1 MAASRCVVPCR
12 EPSSK
17 ELTLYDSANYNAL
30 RLRATKPRKPNKPEP
45 VKRKRILLV
54 DDHPLM
60 RRGQADLLN
69 REPDLEV
76 CGEAGTARE
85 AMEAI
90 AKLKPDLVLVDMGLP
105 DKDGLELIKDILAL
119 HVGLPVLVM
128 SMQDESL
135 FAARVLRA
143 GGRGYVM
150 KQEGP
155 ERLAAAIRTV
165 LSGHVALSPRMS
177 AKVLDSLVGG
187 TGKADT
193 DPEEKL
199 TDRELEVMRLF
210 GEGWSTD
217 EIASR
222 LHLSPKTVDVHR
234 GHIKG
239 KLDLKTTPE
248 FTRFAIRWVA
258 SQGKSHSS

>member
-1 MAASRCVVPCR
+1 MSRK
-12 EPSSK
+12 EPM
-17 ELTLYDSANYNAL
+17 
-30 RLRATKPRKPNKPEP
+30 NKTE
-45 VKRKRILLV
+45 KRKKILLV

-60 RRGQADLLN
+60 RRGQADLLS
-69 REPDLEV
+69 READLSV
-76 CGEAGTARE
+76 CGEAGTACE

-90 AKLKPDLVLVDMGLP
+90 AKLQPDLVLVDMTLP
-105 DKDGLELIKDILAL
+105 DKNGLELIKDIQAL
-119 HVGLPVLVM
+119 HPGLPVLAM

-135 FAARVLRA
+135 YAARVLRA

-155 ERLAAAIRTV
+155 ERLAAAIRIV
-165 LSGHVALSPRMS
+165 LSGQVALSPRMS
-177 AKVLDSLVGG
+177 AKVLESMVGPAG
-187 TGKADT
+187 EAGGG
-193 DPEEKL
+193 PEEKL
-199 TDRELEVMRLF
+199 TDRELELMRLF

-234 GHIKG
+234 GHIKE
-239 KLDLKTTPE
+239 KLGLKTTPE

-258 SQGKSHSS
+258 SQGGPKP

>member
-1 MAASRCVVPCR
+1 MSR
-12 EPSSK
+12 K
-17 ELTLYDSANYNAL
+17 EQSAT
-30 RLRATKPRKPNKPEP
+30 RP
-45 VKRKRILLV
+45 KRKRILLV

-90 AKLKPDLVLVDMGLP
+90 AKLKPDLALVDMALP
-105 DKDGLELIKDILAL
+105 DKDGLELIKDIQAL
-119 HVGLPVLVM
+119 HPGLPVLAM

-135 FAARVLRA
+135 YAARVLRA

-150 KQEGP
+150 KAEGP
-155 ERLAAAIRTV
+155 ERLAEAIQTG
-165 LSGHVALSPRMS
+165 LSGQVALRPRVS
-177 AKVLDSLVGG
+177 AKVLESMVGPPG
-187 TGKADT
+187 KTTGG
-193 DPEEKL
+193 PEAKL
-199 TDRELEVMRLF
+199 TDRELDVLRLF
-210 GEGWSTD
+210 GEGWSTE

-234 GHIKG
+234 AHIKE
-239 KLDLKTTPE
+239 KLVLKTTPE

-258 SQGKSHSS
+258 SQNRPGA

>member
-1 MAASRCVVPCR
+1 M
-12 EPSSK
+12 
-17 ELTLYDSANYNAL
+17 
-30 RLRATKPRKPNKPEP
+30 PRKEP
-45 VKRKRILLV
+45 ATNSTKRKKILLV

-69 REPDLEV
+69 REPDFAV

-90 AKLKPDLVLVDMGLP
+90 AKLKPDLVLVDMALP
-105 DKDGLELIKDILAL
+105 DKDGLELIKDIQAI
-119 HVGLPVLVM
+119 HPGLPVLAM

-135 FAARVLRA
+135 YAPRVLRA
-143 GGRGYVM
+143 GGHGYVM

-155 ERLAAAIRTV
+155 ELLAGAIRTV
-165 LSGHVALSPRMS
+165 LSGQVALSPRMS
-177 AKVLDSLVGG
+177 AKLLESMVGPAG
-187 TGKADT
+187 QAIGG
-193 DPEEKL
+193 PEAKL
-199 TDRELEVMRLF
+199 TDRELEVLRHF

-217 EIASR
+217 EIAGR

-234 GHIKG
+234 GHIKE
-239 KLDLKTTPE
+239 KLGFKTTPE

-258 SQGKSHSS
+258 SQGGPKT

>member
-1 MAASRCVVPCR
+1 M
-12 EPSSK
+12 
-17 ELTLYDSANYNAL
+17 
-30 RLRATKPRKPNKPEP
+30 PRKEP
-45 VKRKRILLV
+45 ATNSTKRKKILLV

-69 REPDLEV
+69 REPDFVV

-90 AKLKPDLVLVDMGLP
+90 AKLKPDLVLVDMALP
-105 DKDGLELIKDILAL
+105 DKDGLELIKDIQAL
-119 HVGLPVLVM
+119 HPGLPVLAM

-135 FAARVLRA
+135 YAPRVLRA
-143 GGRGYVM
+143 GGRGYLM

-155 ERLAAAIRTV
+155 ELLAGAIRTV
-165 LSGHVALSPRMS
+165 LSGQVALSPRMS
-177 AKVLDSLVGG
+177 AKMLETMVGPAG
-187 TGKADT
+187 QTGGG
-193 DPEEKL
+193 PEANL
-199 TDRELEVMRLF
+199 TDRELEVLRHF

-217 EIASR
+217 EIAGR

-234 GHIKG
+234 GHIKE
-239 KLDLKTTPE
+239 KLGFKTTPE

-258 SQGKSHSS
+258 SQGGPKT

>member
-1 MAASRCVVPCR
+1 MSHKEKSSSRP
-12 EPSSK
+12 
-17 ELTLYDSANYNAL
+17 
-30 RLRATKPRKPNKPEP
+30 
-45 VKRKRILLV
+45 KRKKILLV

-69 REPDLEV
+69 REEDFTV

-90 AKLKPDLVLVDMGLP
+90 AKLKPDLVLVDMALP
-105 DKDGLELIKDILAL
+105 DKDGLELIKDIQAL
-119 HVGLPVLVM
+119 HPGLPVLAM

-135 FAARVLRA
+135 YAPRVLRA

-155 ERLAAAIRTV
+155 ELLAGAIRTV
-165 LSGHVALSPRMS
+165 LSGKVALSPRMS
-177 AKVLDSLVGG
+177 AKILDSLVGG
-187 TGKADT
+187 TGKAEAG
-193 DPEEKL
+193 PVSKL
-199 TDRELEVMRLF
+199 SDRELEVLRHF

-217 EIASR
+217 EIAGR

-234 GHIKG
+234 GHIKE
-239 KLDLKTTPE
+239 KLGFKTTPE

-258 SQGKSHSS
+258 SQGGPKT